1 VPIEGRVAHSVV
13 SPSVATAA
21 ALAKATGQPLRLV
34 VATGVS
40 LEVRISHIGR
50 DYVVGDLETPDAVT
64 VIIPSVS
71 IVVLDGEGPLMDDG
85 DNAVPSPARSHLRAL
100 LANSQRLSHRVIVHT
115 VVGHHSGVITSV
127 ARDAIVMSSPSTQQ
141 RLVLISHIVWIS
153 VLGN

>member
-1 VPIEGRVAHSVV
+1 MSIDRTVAHSVV
-13 SPSVATAA
+13 SPSVGAVAAT
-21 ALAKATGQPLRLV
+21 AKATGHPLRLT

-40 LEVRISHIGR
+40 LVVRISHIGR
-50 DYVVGDLETPDAVT
+50 DFVAGDLETPDAVT

-71 IVVLDGEGPLMDDG
+71 IVVLDGEGLLMDDG
-85 DNAVPSPARSHLRAL
+85 DNAEPSPARSHLRAL

-115 VVGHHSGVITSV
+115 AVGHHSGVIASV
-127 ARDAIVMSSPSTQQ
+127 AHDAIVVSSSSTQQ

>member
-1 VPIEGRVAHSVV
+1 VSTDRTLAHSVL
-13 SPSVATAA
+13 SPSVGAVAATAK
-21 ALAKATGQPLRLV
+21 AKGQSLRLT

-40 LEVRISHIGR
+40 LEVRISHVGR
-50 DYVVGDLETPDAVT
+50 DFVAGSLETPEGVT

-71 IVVLDGEGPLMDDG
+71 IVVLDGDGLLMDDG
-85 DNAVPSPARSHLRAL
+85 ETAFPSPARSHLRAL

-115 VVGHHSGVITSV
+115 AVGHHSGVIRTV
-127 ARDAIVMSSPSTQQ
+127 AGDAVVMSLPSTQQ

>member
-1 VPIEGRVAHSVV
+1 MSIDRTVAHSVV

-21 ALAKATGQPLRLV
+21 ALAQATGQPLRLV
-34 VATGVS
+34 VATGIS

-50 DYVVGDLETPDAVT
+50 DYVAGDLESPDGVT

-71 IVVLDGEGPLMDDG
+71 IVVLDGDGVLMDDG
-85 DNAVPSPARSHLRAL
+85 DNAEPLPARSNFRAL

-115 VVGHHSGVITSV
+115 AVGHHSGVITSV
-127 ARDAIVMSSPSTQQ
+127 ARDAIVMSSSSTQQ

>member
-1 VPIEGRVAHSVV
+1 MSIDRTVAHSVV
-13 SPSVATAA
+13 SPSVAGAA
-21 ALAKATGQPLRLV
+21 AGAKASGQPLRLV

-50 DYVVGDLETPDAVT
+50 DFVAGDLESPDGVT

-71 IVVLDGEGPLMDDG
+71 IVVLDGDSPLMDDG
-85 DNAVPSPARSHLRAL
+85 DNAAPSPARSHFRGL

-115 VVGHHSGVITSV
+115 AVGHHSGVITSV
-127 ARDAIVMSSPSTQQ
+127 ARDAIVMSSSLTQQ

>member
-1 VPIEGRVAHSVV
+1 M

-71 IVVLDGEGPLMDDG
+71 IVVLDGEGLLMDDG
-85 DNAVPSPARSHLRAL
+85 ETAVPSPARSHLRAL
-100 LANSQRLSHRVIVHT
+100 LANSQRLSHRVIFHT

>member
-1 VPIEGRVAHSVV
+1 MSIDRTVAHSVV

-21 ALAKATGQPLRLV
+21 VIAQAGGQPLRLV
-34 VATGVS
+34 VATGIS

-50 DYVVGDLETPDAVT
+50 DYVAGDLETPDSVT

-71 IVVLDGEGPLMDDG
+71 IVVLDGDGPLMDDG
-85 DNAVPSPARSHLRAL
+85 DNAEPSPARSNFRAL
-100 LANSQRLSHRVIVHT
+100 LANSQRLFHRVIVHT

-127 ARDAIVMSSPSTQQ
+127 ARDAIVMSSSSTQQ

>member
-1 VPIEGRVAHSVV
+1 MSIDRTVAHSVV

-21 ALAKATGQPLRLV
+21 ALAQAGGQPLRLV
-34 VATGVS
+34 VATGIS

-50 DYVVGDLETPDAVT
+50 DYVAGDLETPDAVA

-71 IVVLDGEGPLMDDG
+71 IVVLDGEGLLTDDG
-85 DNAVPSPARSHLRAL
+85 ETAVHSPARSHLRAL
-100 LANSQRLSHRVIVHT
+100 LANSQRWSHRVIVHT

-127 ARDAIVMSSPSTQQ
+127 AHDAIVMSSSSTQQ

>member
-1 VPIEGRVAHSVV
+1 MSTDRTVAHSVV

-21 ALAKATGQPLRLV
+21 ALAQATGQPLRLV
-34 VATGVS
+34 VATGIS

-50 DYVVGDLETPDAVT
+50 DYVAGDLETPDGVT
-64 VIIPSVS
+64 VIIPTVS
-71 IVVLDGEGPLMDDG
+71 IVVLDGDGPLMDDG
-85 DNAVPSPARSHLRAL
+85 DNAEPLPARSHLRAL

-115 VVGHHSGVITSV
+115 AVGHHSGVITSV
-127 ARDAIVMSSPSTQQ
+127 AHDAIVMSSSSTQQ

>member
-1 VPIEGRVAHSVV
+1 MSIDRTVAHSVV
-13 SPSVATAA
+13 SPSVAGAA
-21 ALAKATGQPLRLV
+21 AGAKASGQPLRLV

-50 DYVVGDLETPDAVT
+50 DFVAGDLESPDGVT

-71 IVVLDGEGPLMDDG
+71 IVVLDGDGPLMDDG
-85 DNAVPSPARSHLRAL
+85 DNAEPLPARSNFRGL

-115 VVGHHSGVITSV
+115 AVGHHSGVITSV
-127 ARDAIVMSSPSTQQ
+127 ARDAIVMSSSLTQQ